1 MQKTIFSDEFISKK
15 QPLFQEHAPIRDYSV
30 YIAPHKE
37 KDAVEKGN
45 QCAKEV
51 SDNFIADF
59 EKSQAYCDKNGG
71 NIDLMCHVSTF
82 YKIDGRIYMTYYA
95 NQANTAENPDFQ
107 VARLAYCPKN
117 DTSDMTILDIL
128 KVGDTVCGKK
138 VDRVYDTI
146 MMYDGGK
153 DIYILFT
160 ASLDGVYYRL
170 YCIFDTA
177 TDKCGNIK
185 VNRLKVGNIVND
197 FSASGIYNMF
207 CEKGIKLK
215 ETFSDIGIMQKL
227 SWRMENGVKYYYSG
241 AYSGYLTFVIKSS
254 DFITWE
260 YVSLPDFTNF
270 SLYENATYVLDD
282 KVYYFV
288 RQTDCQQG
296 FLTYYDLKSNS
307 WQKPV
312 LIADCQSRAD
322 FFMYKDNLYLVNA
335 PKNREGFAVIKIDR
349 NDITK
354 SSTVFSCD
362 LKSSLFYPFVQVYGD
377 YAFISYTV
385 DRKHIR
391 LSKFKL
397 TNYIKD

>member
-1 MQKTIFSDEFISKK
+1 M
-15 QPLFQEHAPIRDYSV
+15 FQEHAPIRDYSV

-82 YKIDGRIYMTYYA
+82 YKLNGKIYMTYYA

-107 VARLAYCPKN
+107 VARLAYCSET
-117 DTSDMTILDIL
+117 DTSDMTIIDIL
-128 KVGDTVCGKK
+128 KAGDTVCGKK

-146 MMYDGGK
+146 MMHDGGK

-160 ASLDGVYYRL
+160 ASLDGLYYRL
-170 YCIFDTA
+170 YCIFDTENNA
-177 TDKCGNIK
+177 CGEIK
-185 VNRLKVGNIVND
+185 VNRLKVGDIVND
-197 FSASGIYNMF
+197 FSASGIYNAF
-207 CEKGIKLK
+207 CENGIKLK

-227 SWRMENGVKYYYSG
+227 SWRIENGVKYYYSG
-241 AYSGYLTFVIKSS
+241 AYSGYLTFVIKST

-270 SLYENATYVLDD
+270 SLYENAAYVLDD

-296 FLTYYDLKSNS
+296 FLTYYDIEKDS

-335 PKNREGFAVIKIDR
+335 PKDREGFAVIEIDR
-349 NDITK
+349 EDITK

-362 LKSSLFYPFVQVYGD
+362 MKSSLFYPFVQVYGD